1 MFCVNCGTK
10 FEGKFCPECGTKA
23 MTATDITENNASQS
37 ISAGEVME
45 LTYLRDARDCLI
57 ALSNEY
63 SKILSED
70 IKVVQIKK
78 ELDVLV
84 DRKQSLEQEIS
95 DMQAKC
101 QEGLEKMDT
110 EGNKQKVSVGKAALG
125 VYTCGLSLLATGI
138 HKKKSQAELDA
149 LEENKNSYVRLHEKL
164 AQPKVEELESITERI
179 TGMETKFLDEY
190 NRNMSVIQTTVKGI
204 LDSKRWLVAKS
215 NIQPAY
221 LNLDAIPR
229 LIELL
234 TYGRASTWREAC
246 NLYEDELFKLRL
258 IDINERQLSVQED
271 MLAAQKDL
279 VELSIESINLQHI
292 SLELQQAGLNLQG
305 QMMDLQSQANAK
317 TAELINEAIK
327 MNESHQTMLK
337 EMTKIR
343 KSTGCTKRAAQV
355 SAFTDFNDMFFG
367 RRVKIV
373 KY

>member
-10 FEGKFCPECGTKA
+10 FEGKFCPECGTKV
-23 MTATDITENNASQS
+23 MTATDSVVNVNEAAPS
-37 ISAGEVME
+37 GEVME
-45 LTYLRDARDCLI
+45 LTYLRNARDCLM

-84 DRKQSLEQEIS
+84 DKKQALEQEVS
-95 DMQAKC
+95 DLQTKC
-101 QEGLEKMDT
+101 QKDIERIDT

-138 HKKKSQAELDA
+138 HKKKSQAEIDA
-149 LEENKNSYVRLHEKL
+149 MEANKSTHVKFYEKL
-164 AQPKVEELESITERI
+164 AQPKVEELEKLNERI
-179 TGMETKFLDEY
+179 DSMETKFLDEY
-190 NRNMSVIQTTVKGI
+190 NRNMSVIQSNVKGI
-204 LDSKRWLVAKS
+204 LDSERWLVAKA

-221 LNLDAIPR
+221 LNLDAVPR

-271 MLAAQKDL
+271 MLAAQNDL
-279 VELSIESINLQHI
+279 VELSIENINLQHI
-292 SLELQQAGLNLQG
+292 SIELQQAGLNLQE
-305 QMMDLQSQANAK
+305 QMADLQFQANEK
-317 TAELINEAIK
+317 LDNLIKEAIK
-327 MNESHQTMLK
+327 TNESHQKMLK

-343 KSTGCTKRAAQV
+343 KNTGCSKRASQV